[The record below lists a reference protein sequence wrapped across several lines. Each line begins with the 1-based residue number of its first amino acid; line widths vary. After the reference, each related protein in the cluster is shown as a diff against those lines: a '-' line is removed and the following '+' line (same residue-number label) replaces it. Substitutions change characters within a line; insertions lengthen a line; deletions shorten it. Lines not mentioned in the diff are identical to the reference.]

1 MDHLPNPAH
10 PKPGQWLGTLG
21 QTLMALG
28 QLFFERLQQLGL
40 KGEQSQRDQQQVLIL
55 NTFNLLAILPV
66 NFTLGC
72 IYALKS
78 QWPEALLMGFS
89 VGLLIAF
96 MAGHSRSQIALT
108 AYRQYSLA
116 ISFICPFILTFLLG
130 GYHNSSLVML
140 WSLRTPILAILLG
153 RTQTARGWLG
163 LFIIFNLL
171 VIAAY
176 DWHNSTPTSVADY
189 NSKDAF
195 NGIGVAILIYGCL
208 LYLQR
213 QHQQAIETL
222 DQYASL
228 VAHEL
233 RNPLTSISL
242 GIAHGLRQRQRLGPS
257 QLEALET
264 ALAEAERSQ
273 SILRDLLQ
281 ISRAT
286 ADQSELV
293 RQRLDPYPLLV
304 TLAAQAQAQRG
315 TVVAIDCPLG
325 EADRLLWA
333 APSPF
338 NQMVAN
344 LLENSANYADP
355 RQPIDLAI
363 RAHRDGDQIQ
373 IQVADRGATLT
384 NQDCLA
390 MLKPFTRLANA
401 SAIAGNGLGLT
412 VVRRLAWAMGGR
424 VRATPR
430 PGGGLVVSL
439 FLPRG
444 GLISSRSMLGNH
456 PKERA
461 ITPRKGEQGPA
472 QQPWNYCIYRNN
484 KAAAVFPGG
493 SSS

>member
-21 QTLMALG
+21 RTLMALG
-28 QLFFERLQQLGL
+28 QLFFERLQHLGF

-89 VGLLIAF
+89 VGLLIAL
-96 MAGHSRSQIALT
+96 MAGHSRSQIALP

-153 RTQTARGWLG
+153 RTQTARRWLG

-189 NSKDAF
+189 NDAF

-293 RQRLDPYPLLV
+293 ASAVQ
-304 TLAAQAQAQRG
+304 
-315 TVVAIDCPLG
+315 TVVA
-325 EADRLLWA
+325 A
-333 APSPF
+333 AATVAATTEPATTGAPATL
-338 NQMVAN
+338 AN
-344 LLENSANYADP
+344 LPAWMLPEVSGRA
-355 RQPIDLAI
+355 LALNEP
-363 RAHRDGDQIQ
+363 AKH
-373 IQVADRGATLT
+373 A
-384 NQDCLA
+384 LA
-390 MLKPFTRLANA
+390 A
-401 SAIAGNGLGLT
+401 
-412 VVRRLAWAMGGR
+412 VV
-424 VRATPR
+424 
-430 PGGGLVVSL
+430 
-439 FLPRG
+439 PRG
-444 GLISSRSMLGNH
+444 TTIHFTFGTSVMMDFVKNWLHFAQKAGL
-456 PKERA
+456 
-461 ITPRKGEQGPA
+461 
-472 QQPWNYCIYRNN
+472 
-484 KAAAVFPGG
+484 
-493 SSS
+493 